1 MALDN
6 RDFIAYLNTLHN
18 VNANNSNAYAET
30 NTTNPFFRKTMVERP
45 VGQRLLRFLENS
57 APHMLILTGH
67 AGDGKTGLLY
77 QILQPETMEPV
88 GKATMRNG
96 AECVY
101 VKDFSELDALK
112 RRDLLETCRNELQ
125 QGRHVF
131 LVANTGPL
139 INAFGE
145 MSSEQARQLVG
156 AIDDNK
162 GDIQL
167 YGQTPIAVVN
177 VATLDNSQ
185 FVKPFLRNL
194 LAEEMWR
201 GCDMCAKKS
210 YCPILRNRCLARDFF
225 ERTTDF
231 IEKRYIWQ
239 QEHGKK
245 LTIRQIVA
253 HLSYSLTGGLECG
266 TVRDIPGKRFQ
277 YLFSN
282 LFFGYQGV
290 RIDRKASAIKAIGDI
305 LSEGHDRK
313 RLRADEKLFIQG
325 DFSAFPDEIRTSLQ
339 AEGDKEGY
347 SERWQWAVRRAH
359 MLFSADADEKSRR
372 ELMEDVFSYWFLRY
386 LSLTADE
393 DKPKS
398 ADHELLQAALQMI
411 FTGTVNGGDKI
422 LITMNRDGGMT
433 QNVQLVYDT
442 IFRKKVKL
450 RQKPISDFSA
460 SSRYGLYLEMEGKAL
475 PARISLPLLNYFE
488 DIRKGIISTDIDPQ
502 LSQGIDSLRAQIIA
516 RCEVDDSTVSLAA
529 MRRKGW
535 EELSATLEAT
545 PEGDRWIVE

>member
-1 MALDN
+1 MDN

-30 NTTNPFFRKTMVERP
+30 NTTNPFFQKTMVERP
-45 VGQRLLRFLENS
+45 VGNRLLRFMEDS
-57 APHMLILTGH
+57 GPHMLILTGY

-88 GKATMRNG
+88 GKVTMRNG

-101 VKDFSELDALK
+101 VKDFSELDASK
-112 RRDLLETCRNELQ
+112 RLDLLEKCRDEVRRG
-125 QGRHVF
+125 GRVF

-139 INAFGE
+139 IRAFGE
-145 MSSEQARQLVG
+145 ISPEQARRLVG

-162 GDIQL
+162 GDIRL
-167 YGQTPIAVVN
+167 YGETPIAVVN
-177 VATLDNSQ
+177 VAALDNSQ
-185 FVKPFLRNL
+185 FVKPFLGNL
-194 LAEEMWR
+194 LADELWSA
-201 GCDMCAKKS
+201 CDTCAKKG
-210 YCPILRNRCLARDFF
+210 YCPILRNRRLAREFF

-231 IEKRYIWQ
+231 IEKRYVWQ
-239 QEHGKK
+239 QEHGER
-245 LTIRQIVA
+245 LTIRQITA
-253 HLSYSLTGGLECG
+253 HLSYAITGGLECE
-266 TVRDIPGKRFQ
+266 TVSKNSGQFR

-282 LFFGYQGV
+282 LFFGYRGTE
-290 RIDRKASAIKAIGDI
+290 IDKKASAMKAIGDM
-305 LSEGHDRK
+305 LSAGHDRK
-313 RLRADEKLFIQG
+313 RLRADEKLFIQN
-325 DFSAFPDEIRTSLQ
+325 DFSGFPDEIRQELQ
-339 AEGDKEGY
+339 TEGDAEHY

-372 ELMEDVFSYWFLRY
+372 ELMEDVFSHWFPRY

-398 ADHELLQAALQMI
+398 ADHELLQTALQMI

-422 LITMNRDGGMT
+422 LITMNRDGGVT

-450 RQKPISDFSA
+450 CRKPVSDFSA
-460 SSRYGLYLEMEGKAL
+460 SARYGLYLEMEGKAL

-516 RCEVDDSTVSLAA
+516 RCEVDEATVSLAA
-529 MRRKGW
+529 MRRNGW
-535 EELSATLEAT
+535 KELSAELED
-545 PEGDRWIVE
+545 GRWVIE